1 MTAALHLTTLGKR
14 WGMRR
19 LADARGHFRI
29 LAIDQ
34 RRPLIRLI
42 ARALGCPIDA
52 VDFAQL
58 TAVKRLLAEEL
69 APYATAVLADPNFS
83 YPFGVELLSA
93 HSGLLITLED
103 HRFEDTPHGRKSRP
117 VAGWSVDRIKRIGA
131 DAVKLRLWYRPD
143 SGPDVR
149 DHQRD
154 FVRAVG
160 HECALYD
167 IPLVLELQLYP
178 LAGAADLP
186 IAPSHYAEAVLESV
200 REFAR
205 PEYRVDL
212 LKLESPWPI
221 AAFPAEDDA
230 AGVARIQGCFDDLG
244 RAAGDL
250 PWVLLSAGAAQLP
263 FRRAVRHAYRAGASG
278 FLVGRAIWA
287 SALGAFPDIEACRTG
302 LRQSAVSYMRE
313 LAVRTNSEARD
324 WEADYSDLRGILREG
339 DFAAAVPKLGA
350 PLEE

>member
-29 LAIDQ
+29 LAVDQ

-42 ARALGCPIDA
+42 ARALGCPADA
-52 VDFAQL
+52 VSFAQL
-58 TAVKRLLAEEL
+58 TEVKRLLAEEL

-83 YPFGVELLSA
+83 YPFGVDLLSA
-93 HSGLLITLED
+93 HSGLLVTLED
-103 HRFEDTPHGRKSRP
+103 HRFEDTPHGRKTRP
-117 VAGWSVDRIKRIGA
+117 VPGWSVDRIKRIGA

-143 SGPDVR
+143 SGADVR
-149 DHQRD
+149 AHQCE

-160 HECALYD
+160 RDCAAYD

-186 IAPSHYAEAVLESV
+186 IAPARYAESVLESV

-205 PEYRVDL
+205 SDYRVDL

-221 AAFPAEDDA
+221 AAFPAEDDT
-230 AGVARIQGCFDDLG
+230 AGIARIQGLFDELG
-244 RAAGDL
+244 RTTGGL

-263 FRRAVRHAYRAGASG
+263 FRRALRHAYRAGASG

-287 SALGAFPDIEACRTG
+287 SALAAFPDLEACRTG
-302 LRQSAVSYMRE
+302 LRHSAVSYMRE
-313 LAVRTNSEARD
+313 LAVRTNSEAQD
-324 WEADYSDLRGILREG
+324 WEADYSDLRGIEREG
-339 DFAAAVPKLGA
+339 DFAAAVPPLGTL
-350 PLEE
+350 PED